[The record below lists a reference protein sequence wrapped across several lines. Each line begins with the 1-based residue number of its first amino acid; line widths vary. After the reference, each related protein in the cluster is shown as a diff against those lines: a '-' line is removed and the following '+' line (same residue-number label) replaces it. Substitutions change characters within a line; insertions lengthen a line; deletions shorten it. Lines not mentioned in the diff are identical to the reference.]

1 MQGVPDPQFLDGSLI
16 SGKKVDDP
24 LILTLNFEV
33 NHIKHLIEYMEMAK
47 RKGKSLIIMASYM
60 KTEVINQL
68 ASYYKNKIYDVF
80 YIEIPN

>member
-1 MQGVPDPQFLDGSLI
+1 
-16 SGKKVDDP
+16 
-24 LILTLNFEV
+24 
-33 NHIKHLIEYMEMAK
+33 MAK

-80 YIEIPN
+80 YIEIPNWNESEENILLEDLSTIFNS